1 MMQYSSES
9 QDGRRVVDGYDTGDG
24 WTVSN
29 DAAPWLQG
37 RFSRIEGIHTR
48 LPDLKF
54 AMHG

>member
-1 MMQYSSES
+1 MQYSSES